1 MINPQVPGA
10 ADRVLAKLESLQRAG
25 RLEEAERSC
34 RNALIEHP
42 ANAQILRR
50 FGLILG
56 ARGRA
61 DEALD
66 ALRRATEAD
75 PACVDCF
82 VALAALLNDLGRSAE
97 ALEASERGLAVDPHS
112 YFATVCRAL
121 VLHRLG
127 RLDESIEVWR
137 HAIDLRP
144 QRVQAHAGLAE
155 ALLAA
160 DQPTEAERAARR
172 ALELQPGHPQALFA
186 LGNAFYF
193 SGRAEDAIEPLHR
206 ALAQKPGNSAIA
218 LNLGL
223 AYLTLGRYAE
233 AWPHYEMR
241 LKRSPEKNLAI
252 GMTYAQPP
260 WDGSEPHGKTVLVH
274 AEQGYGDI
282 LQFVRFLPALA
293 ERGVRAILRVDRK
306 LCALLQHSFPAIPI
320 VPLDE
325 PTPEFDSWLPLASLG
340 RLLSVSLE
348 SLPGSVSYL
357 LAEMQKRWRWRE
369 RLGPRRGTLRI
380 GVAWAGSPV
389 YGADRKRSLP
399 LEAFAHLASV
409 PNTELYS
416 LQYGPQAVQAE
427 QCQTFDIQ
435 SLGEDIA
442 PFDELA
448 ALMCELD
455 LVISVDTGAAHLAAG
470 LGVPCWILLRA
481 VADWRWLRARS
492 DSPWYP
498 SVRLFWQR
506 APGDWTDPIL
516 EAADALREAVRNG
529 RISP

>member
-1 MINPQVPGA
+1 MNRIAPRVINPQTPSA

-82 VALAALLNDLGRSAE
+82 VTLAALLNDLGRSAE
-97 ALEASERGLAVDPHS
+97 ALEASERGLALDPDS
-112 YFATVCRAL
+112 YFAIVCRAL

-127 RLDESIEVWR
+127 RLDESIAVWR
-137 HAIDLRP
+137 HAIDLQPR
-144 QRVQAHAGLAE
+144 RVQAHAGLAE

-160 DQPTEAERAARR
+160 DQPAEAERAARR
-172 ALELQPGHPQALFA
+172 ALELHPDHPQALFA

-193 SGRAEDAIEPLHR
+193 TGRVQDAIEPLHR
-206 ALAQKPGNSAIA
+206 ALARKPGTPAIA
-218 LNLGL
+218 LNLAL

-241 LKRSPEKNLAI
+241 LNRSPEKNLAI

-260 WDGSEPHGKTVLVH
+260 WNGSEPHGKTVLVH
-274 AEQGYGDI
+274 AEQGFGDI

-293 ERGVRAILRVDRK
+293 ERGVQAILRVDRK
-306 LCALLQHSFPAIPI
+306 LRALLQHSFPGIPI

-325 PTPEFDSWLPLASLG
+325 PPPEFDAWLPLASLG

-357 LAEMQKRWRWRE
+357 SAE
-369 RLGPRRGTLRI
+369 
-380 GVAWAGSPV
+380 S
-389 YGADRKRSLP
+389 KRSGRGRK
-399 LEAFAHLASV
+399 S
-409 PNTELYS
+409 
-416 LQYGPQAVQAE
+416 
-427 QCQTFDIQ
+427 C
-435 SLGEDIA
+435 
-442 PFDELA
+442 
-448 ALMCELD
+448 
-455 LVISVDTGAAHLAAG
+455 
-470 LGVPCWILLRA
+470 LR
-481 VADWRWLRARS
+481 RRA
-492 DSPWYP
+492 
-498 SVRLFWQR
+498 
-506 APGDWTDPIL
+506 
-516 EAADALREAVRNG
+516 
-529 RISP
+529 